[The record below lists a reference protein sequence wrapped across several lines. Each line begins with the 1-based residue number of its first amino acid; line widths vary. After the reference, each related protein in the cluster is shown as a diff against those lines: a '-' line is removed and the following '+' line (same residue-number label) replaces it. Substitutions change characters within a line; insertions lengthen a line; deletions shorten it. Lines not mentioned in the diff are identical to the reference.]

1 MRMNR
6 CRVEHDLREYEARQ
20 EALMKATDGITER
33 DEQLDRVIKLADMLL
48 AGGTFID
55 FRQGMGT
62 ASYDIGV
69 VMSELMNHPL
79 YDNALEG
86 FCLGHEDALRDL
98 KIRVARRT
106 AAFILRFDPE
116 ELGLGE

>member
-1 MRMNR
+1 MNR

-20 EALMKATDGITER
+20 EALAMAIDTIAR
-33 DEQLDRVIKLADMLL
+33 DIQLDRVTKLADLLL

-55 FRQGMGT
+55 LRQGVGT

-69 VMSELMNHPL
+69 VMSELMNHKL

-106 AAFILRFDPE
+106 AAFILRIDPE
-116 ELGLGE
+116 EIGLGD

>member
-6 CRVEHDLREYEARQ
+6 CRVEHDLAEYEARQ
-20 EALMKATDGITER
+20 EALAKATDTIDR
-33 DEQLDRVIKLADMLL
+33 DEQLDRVIRLADMLL

-69 VMSELMNHPL
+69 VMSELQNHAL

-106 AAFILRFDPE
+106 AAFILRIDPE
-116 ELGLGE
+116 EIGLGE

>member
-1 MRMNR
+1 MLMIR
-6 CRVEHDLREYEARQ
+6 CRVEHDLAEYEARQ
-20 EALMKATDGITER
+20 EALAKATDTIDR
-33 DEQLDRVIKLADMLL
+33 DDQLDRVIRLADMLL

-55 FRQGMGT
+55 FRRGMGT